1 MSKKLSFDSLYGVFC
16 SAIDRIVDHRSS
28 NISYSLTDVVKSG
41 FAIFSLKSPSLLS
54 YEHRSISEE
63 KNFLSVY
70 KIEKIPSDTSMRET
84 LDKVSWRPLVK
95 TLSLLYRSFKKY
107 GDITSYHIL
116 GKRLLVA
123 IDGVHHF
130 SSEKIKCDHCL
141 TKKHSNGQVSYHHSM
156 LCAVLVHPDRSEVIP
171 LSCEPI
177 INSDGNTKNDCELS
191 ASKRLLSSMLSHYK
205 NEKFILIEDALYANN
220 PNIKLINEQGWNYI
234 LRVKP
239 SSNKTIFS
247 LYEGRKSRNQLK
259 EHIIEKD
266 GERHSYSYMNN
277 VSLTNHKD
285 SVRVN
290 FVHYEY
296 TNSKGV
302 VKIFDWI
309 TDIKIS
315 TRSVADICRSGRSRW
330 KIENETFNTLKNQG
344 YHFNHNYGHGN
355 ENLSTVLAVLMLI
368 AFSVDQI
375 QQIYSQVFR
384 AIMGHL
390 KTRKKLWEAMRN
402 VFTMIA
408 VDSMHSILIIIAQN
422 WQVKLDGP

>member
-1 MSKKLSFDSLYGVFC
+1 
-16 SAIDRIVDHRSS
+16 
-28 NISYSLTDVVKSG
+28 
-41 FAIFSLKSPSLLS
+41 
-54 YEHRSISEE
+54 
-63 KNFLSVY
+63 
-70 KIEKIPSDTSMRET
+70 
-84 LDKVSWRPLVK
+84 
-95 TLSLLYRSFKKY
+95 
-107 GDITSYHIL
+107 
-116 GKRLLVA
+116 
-123 IDGVHHF
+123 
-130 SSEKIKCDHCL
+130 
-141 TKKHSNGQVSYHHSM
+141 M
-156 LCAVLVHPDRSEVIP
+156 LCAVLVHPDRPEVIP

-177 INSDGNTKNDCELS
+177 INSEGNTKNDCEQT
-191 ASKRLLSSMLSHYK
+191 ASKRLLVNMLSNFK
-205 NEKFILIEDALYANN
+205 NEIFILVEDALYANN
-220 PNIKLINEQGWNYI
+220 TNIKLIKEQGWNYI
-234 LRVKP
+234 LHVKP

-247 LYEGRKSRNQLK
+247 LYQGRKSRNQLK

-277 VSLTNHKD
+277 VSLTTHKD

-290 FVHYEY
+290 FVHYKY

-302 VKIFDWI
+302 IKIFDWI

-315 TRSVADICRSGRSRW
+315 SRNVADISRSGRSRW

-344 YHFNHNYGHGN
+344 YQFNHNYGHGD

-408 VDSMHSILIIIAQN
+408 VDSMNSILIIIAQN